1 MKEIGKIIRKL
12 ERWNEWVEIK
22 GTVSREG
29 LLFQDLNQILSF
41 CITMDAE

>member
-1 MKEIGKIIRKL
+1 MKEIGKIIQKL

-41 CITMDAE
+41 FITIGTE